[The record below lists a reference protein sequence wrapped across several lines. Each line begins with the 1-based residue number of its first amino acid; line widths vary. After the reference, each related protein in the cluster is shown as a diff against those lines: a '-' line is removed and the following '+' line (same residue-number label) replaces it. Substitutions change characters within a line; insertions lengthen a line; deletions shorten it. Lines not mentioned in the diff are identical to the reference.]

1 MYLCKFDLNQTA
13 GSEDNARQRSYATRT
28 PMRKPTGSAPKQYE
42 PVHEIFNN
50 VLCATSKASDQPA
63 HTRSLI
69 RAFASRLSILWLY
82 TTDWT
87 SFVVSKLKRRLQML
101 FRVYIC
107 QNATLLETSCHGSL
121 YLPSFRLRGHT
132 IVTLYVACPSIK
144 HAISK
149 ERITKA
155 LIRLRACAC
164 WSAPLCARIQ
174 RQVFSRRGYLS
185 KNAVNNCN
193 LIFELSWLS
202 TGKQKKCWTFL

>member
-1 MYLCKFDLNQTA
+1 MHKHYFGLNLKLQCNASLVKINLLVQKITHVNEAMQT
-13 GSEDNARQRSYATRT
+13 RTPTRT
-28 PMRKPTGSAPKQYE
+28 PMGSAPKT
-42 PVHEIFNN
+42 IF
-50 VLCATSKASDQPA
+50 
-63 HTRSLI
+63 
-69 RAFASRLSILWLY
+69 
-82 TTDWT
+82 
-87 SFVVSKLKRRLQML
+87 
-101 FRVYIC
+101 
-107 QNATLLETSCHGSL
+107 
-121 YLPSFRLRGHT
+121 LPSIRLRGHN

-193 LIFELSWLS
+193 LIFELS
-202 TGKQKKCWTFL
+202 